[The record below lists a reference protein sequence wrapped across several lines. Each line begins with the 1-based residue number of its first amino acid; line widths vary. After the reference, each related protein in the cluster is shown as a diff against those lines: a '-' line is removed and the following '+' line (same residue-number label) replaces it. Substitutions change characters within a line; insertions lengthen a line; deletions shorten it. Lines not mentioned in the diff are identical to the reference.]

1 LKKFKALCPLIGFQI
16 PWGMLISPRDRP
28 DEETGQIFKERRE
41 KAVKGIE
48 IVDGVK
54 VKYISKEDLEDLKH
68 EPYLSLVFPHGMRG
82 LVSRNTFVLEKTLS
96 AKERHTFE
104 ASDVM
109 QSIVLAMR
117 LLKGGQVFGNVVLYI
132 RLSEKRGLVSLSH
145 HQNLNPQGVR
155 GGDYSLDF
163 KEIPD
168 LKKLVKKLQKIDFSK
183 RKSLHLACKRFQR
196 TYEEGNSEDPLID
209 LMIAFEALFLRGK
222 KSVSQRSE
230 TIAVACSMLLGKNEG
245 EREEIRNSLKKAY
258 SIRNSIVHGSE
269 HKEGLDLYEF
279 VEQIEGYLRESI
291 KKLLD

>member
-1 LKKFKALCPLIGFQI
+1 
-16 PWGMLISPRDRP
+16 MLISPRDRTAQ
-28 DEETGQIFKERRE
+28 ETRQIFKERKE

-54 VKYISKEDLEDLKH
+54 VKYISKEDLEDLKRQ
-68 EPYLSLVFPHGMRG
+68 PYSLMLPRDIRDFISPR
-82 LVSRNTFVLEKTLS
+82 TFVLEKTLT

-104 ASDVM
+104 ASDVT
-109 QSIVLAMR
+109 QSIILAMR
-117 LLKGGQVFGNVVLYI
+117 ILKEGHVFGNDVFYI
-132 RLSEKRGLVSLSH
+132 RLSKKRGLVSLSH

-155 GGDYSLDF
+155 GGDYPLDF

-183 RKSLHLACKRFQR
+183 RKSLQLACKRFQR
-196 TYEEGNSEDPLID
+196 TYEEGNSEDQLID

-222 KSVSQRSE
+222 KGVSQRGE

-258 SIRNSIVHGSE
+258 SIRNSIVHGAE

-279 VEQIEGYLRESI
+279 VGQIEVYLRKSI
-291 KKLLD
+291 RKLLD